1 MTDMGVFRTSI
12 GVENYARRGRV
23 TELPNTLV
31 DTGSEFT
38 WVPSTVLHELGIAA
52 ERTQRFRLA
61 DGRIVER
68 EMGFA
73 VIHAGGTTA
82 VDHVVFGLPTDTVL
96 IGARCLEGLNLRVDP
111 QRKQLIDAGP
121 IITAAA

>member
-1 MTDMGVFRTSI
+1 MPDMGVFRTI
-12 GVENYARRGRV
+12 VGIENYARRGRV
-23 TELPNTLV
+23 IQIPNTLV

-38 WVPSTVLHELGIAA
+38 WVPATVLHDLGIVP
-52 ERTQRFRLA
+52 ERSQSFRLA

-73 VIHAGGTTA
+73 VVHAGGTTA
-82 VDHVVFGLPTDTVL
+82 ADHVVFGTPADTVL

-111 QRKQLIDAGP
+111 QRKQLVDAGP
-121 IITAAA
+121 IVTAAA

>member
-1 MTDMGVFRTSI
+1 MTDVGVFRTTI
-12 GVENYARRGRV
+12 GLEHPARRGHI
-23 TELPNTLV
+23 EEIAETLV

-38 WVPSTVLHELGIAA
+38 WVPATLLESLGVTP

-68 EMGFA
+68 DMGFA
-73 VIHAGGTTA
+73 IVHAGGTTA
-82 VDHVVFGLPTDTVL
+82 VDHVVFDSPTDLVL

-121 IITAAA
+121 IVTAAA

>member
-1 MTDMGVFRTSI
+1 MSDMGVFRTTI
-12 GVENYARRGRV
+12 GIENPARRGDVRSLAGV
-23 TELPNTLV
+23 LV

-38 WVPSTVLHELGIAA
+38 WIPAGIRMEIGVRP

-73 VIHAGGTTA
+73 IVHAGGTTT
-82 VDHVVFGLPTDTVL
+82 VDHVVFGMETDIVL
-96 IGARCLEGLNLRVDP
+96 IGAHSLEGLNLRVDR
-111 QRKQLIDAGP
+111 QRKQLVDAGP
-121 IITAAA
+121 IVTAAA

>member
-1 MTDMGVFRTSI
+1 MADVGVFRTTI
-12 GVENYARRGRV
+12 GLENPARRGHV
-23 TELPNTLV
+23 EEIGETLV

-38 WVPSTVLHELGIAA
+38 WVPAALLAALGVPP

-73 VIHAGGTTA
+73 IVHAGGTTA
-82 VDHVVFGLPTDTVL
+82 VDHVVFGTPTDLVL

-111 QRKQLIDAGP
+111 QRKQLVDAGP
-121 IITAAA
+121 IVTATA